1 MYILASGE
9 IDSWPE
15 AVLSQLTTPQ
25 LYKAYRVGRNNC
37 FMISVARVNNDLG
50 YCSCRLL
57 SLVCRLQP
65 RDTVCVEAPDSL
77 GYR

>member
-25 LYKAYRVGRNNC
+25 LYKEYRVG
-37 FMISVARVNNDLG
+37 
-50 YCSCRLL
+50 
-57 SLVCRLQP
+57 
-65 RDTVCVEAPDSL
+65 
-77 GYR
+77 